1 MKLQL
6 SIKTLGRLFYLE
18 EQLIV
23 IEAIHKTGTVFI
35 YHS

>member
-6 SIKTLGRLFYLE
+6 SIKTLDRLFYLE

-23 IEAIHKTGTVFI
+23 IETIHKTGTVFI